1 MVKAVSLRILTG
13 LLFTCL
19 IVASPINAAPSQ
31 NRFEQLHQTLQ
42 NNPKKALLD
51 IAQALE
57 KKVVSESSLTP
68 ESFSLSLL
76 KIQALTKLGQYDKA
90 YQHIAELTPQIEGL
104 SLPDAQ
110 AQLSFM
116 QASLLLNQNKTAEA
130 KKYLEQA
137 LLSEI
142 ADPLIEA
149 DIHDGLSQV
158 YRAQANYIEA
168 KEYSEK
174 AIAIAEQFQDKR
186 RIANFYN
193 KLGIILDY
201 MGLIESALSAHEVSL
216 NTQRQL
222 NNQQGIS
229 NSLYNIAE
237 LFRDLENF
245 SQSLAYFRQ
254 ALQVDLSLGD
264 PRHIANSYGKI
275 GQVLSQQGLYTEA
288 IAHIEKGLLLTR
300 EMQADSDTAW
310 QLSNLIN
317 INLAQNNNN
326 LALSHAKEA
335 LALAISS
342 NAKRTERMVRLSL
355 ANTYI
360 AMGEFEQAKT
370 QLHTILAESQVG
382 IQMQSDAHKKLSE
395 IAQKAQKFDAAFE
408 HLQHYQELQSSLRKV
423 SDQRKELQMKINVE
437 LAKKEQALMLL
448 QKAQSLQQVKLDN
461 LELQRGL
468 AASLALLVLAVMAIY
483 YLRQRQKEKYKAL
496 EQRLAQESLTQKNK
510 LLADISHDLRTP
522 LTSLSLIVEA
532 LIFKVDPDPDAAYKK
547 IECKI
552 GELDNLITDIY
563 QSAKFNNNTMTLQ
576 IQAVNLSELVGGVC
590 DELSPL
596 FVKKSQILHFDAG
609 KKDLQINADPSRL
622 NQVILNL
629 LRNSHFYTDIG
640 GQCHVSVNQHNEQAV
655 IIIEDSS
662 PGVSSE
668 EVSFIFERS
677 YRCESANA
685 QDDSGSGLGLAI
697 CKEVIEAHNGGIQ
710 ASNSEL
716 GGLLVILTL
725 PLNR

>member
-116 QASLLLNQNKTAEA
+116 QACLLLNQNKTAEA

-168 KEYSEK
+168 KGYSEK

-326 LALSHAKEA
+326 LALSNAKEA

-370 QLHTILAESQVG
+370 QLHTILAESQLG
-382 IQMQSDAHKKLSE
+382 IQMQSEAHKKLSE
-395 IAQKAQKFDAAFE
+395 IAQKAQQFDAAFR
-408 HLQHYQELQSSLRKV
+408 HLQQYQELQSSLRKV

-532 LIFKVDPDPDAAYKK
+532 LIFKVDPDPDAAYKT
-547 IECKI
+547 IERKI

-668 EVSFIFERS
+668 EVSLIFERS
-677 YRCESANA
+677 YRCENANA